1 MEQAEEE
8 LKRIHKK
15 ILRE

>member
-1 MEQAEEE
+1 MDKAEEE

-15 ILRE
+15 IQRE